1 MKEKRK
7 MKQEKME
14 QTETKGMI
22 LAIIFMSILVLIL
35 FSLAPYF

>member
-1 MKEKRK
+1 MKH
-7 MKQEKME
+7 EKM
-14 QTETKGMI
+14 TEIETEMKGMI